1 MTSVLDLFSLQGKA
15 VVVTGAGSGLGRAIA
30 EAVAEA
36 GASVVCA
43 GRSDATGETAEALRK
58 AGAEALDL
66 RTDVTDEAAV
76 AFLMDETVR
85 RLGSLDV
92 LFANAGTSDYY
103 KRPDETSLEEWN
115 DVIAA
120 SLTSVFLCVKHAARH
135 MMRQRSGKIVPT
147 ASIWGQI
154 GSDST
159 PVPAYAAAKG
169 AIVNLTRELALE
181 YAPFGITVNALSP
194 GFFKTNIGR
203 DKQPLP
209 EGVIER
215 LVAAAIELV
224 PTHRIMEPAEIKG
237 TAVYLASAASDAM
250 NGHVLTVDLGCLA
263 R

>member
-1 MTSVLDLFSLQGKA
+1 LASSLDLFSLRGKV

-43 GRSDATGETAEALRK
+43 GRSDATGEIAEALR
-58 AGAEALDL
+58 AGGAEALDI

-76 AFLMDETVR
+76 ASLMDETVR

-92 LFANAGTSDYY
+92 LFANAGSSDYY

-115 DVIAA
+115 DVITTN
-120 SLTSVFLCVKHAARH
+120 LTSVFLCVKHAARH
-135 MMRQRSGKIVPT
+135 MLAQGSGKIIPT
-147 ASIWGQI
+147 ASIWGEV
-154 GSDST
+154 GSDT
-159 PVPAYAAAKG
+159 IPVPGYAAAKG

-181 YAPFGITVNALSP
+181 YGPYGITVNALSP
-194 GFFKTNIGR
+194 GFFKTGIGS
-203 DKQPLP
+203 DKTLP
-209 EGVIER
+209 DGVIDR
-215 LVAAAIELV
+215 LVAAALDFV
-224 PTHRIMEPAEIKG
+224 PTHRIMDPEEIKG

>member
-1 MTSVLDLFSLQGKA
+1 MTSIFDLFSLEGKA

-30 EAVAEA
+30 EAVAAA
-36 GASVVCA
+36 GAKVVCA
-43 GRSDATGETAEALRK
+43 GRSDATGDTAAALRGS
-58 AGAEALDL
+58 GAEAVDI

-103 KRPDETSLEEWN
+103 KRADEMPLEEWN
-115 DVIAA
+115 DVVAA
-120 SLTSVFLCVKHAARH
+120 NLTSVFLCVKHAARH
-135 MMRQRSGKIVPT
+135 MIERRGGKIIPI
-147 ASIWGQI
+147 ASVWGQV
-154 GSDST
+154 GSDT
-159 PVPAYAAAKG
+159 IPVPAYAATKG
-169 AIVNLTRELALE
+169 AVVNLTRELALE

-194 GFFKTNIGR
+194 GFFATNIGR
-203 DKQPLP
+203 DKTPG
-209 EGVIER
+209 EGVIDR

-224 PTHRIMEPAEIKG
+224 PTHRIMDPDEIKG

-250 NGHVLTVDLGCLA
+250 NGHVLTVDAGLLA